1 MYVRNYTQTYA
12 GYTMTGQYEVTP
24 ADPAIGEEIW
34 CAVLSLEV
42 GGVDILNIVDP
53 FIVQELNGMA
63 PELPVFTLAPQLERI
78 LQDSVSGQGAA

>member
-53 FIVQELNGMA
+53 FIVQELEYRFKSDEEMWFLDEGRKA
-63 PELPVFTLAPQLERI
+63 YA
-78 LQDSVSGQGAA
+78 

>member
-42 GGVDILNIVDP
+42 GGMDILNIVDP
-53 FIVQELNGMA
+53 FIVQELEYRFKSDEEMWFLDEGRRA
-63 PELPVFTLAPQLERI
+63 YT
-78 LQDSVSGQGAA
+78 

>member
-53 FIVQELNGMA
+53 FIVQELEYRFKSDEEMWFRDEGRMA
-63 PELPVFTLAPQLERI
+63 YA
-78 LQDSVSGQGAA
+78 

>member
-53 FIVQELNGMA
+53 FIVQELEYRFKSDEEMWFRDEGHMA
-63 PELPVFTLAPQLERI
+63 YA
-78 LQDSVSGQGAA
+78 

>member
-53 FIVQELNGMA
+53 FIVQELEYRFKSDEEMRFRDEGRMA
-63 PELPVFTLAPQLERI
+63 YA
-78 LQDSVSGQGAA
+78 

>member
-53 FIVQELNGMA
+53 FIVQELEYRFKSDEEMWFLDEGRKA
-63 PELPVFTLAPQLERI
+63 YT
-78 LQDSVSGQGAA
+78 

>member
-53 FIVQELNGMA
+53 FIVQELEYRFKSDEEMWFLDEGRRA
-63 PELPVFTLAPQLERI
+63 Y
-78 LQDSVSGQGAA
+78 D

>member
-53 FIVQELNGMA
+53 FIVQDLEYRFKSDEEMWFRDEGRMA
-63 PELPVFTLAPQLERI
+63 YA
-78 LQDSVSGQGAA
+78 

>member
-42 GGVDILNIVDP
+42 GGVDSLDIGDP
-53 FIVQELNGMA
+53 FIGQERGYRVKSDEEMWCRDEGRMA
-63 PELPVFTLAPQLERI
+63 YA
-78 LQDSVSGQGAA
+78 

>member
-53 FIVQELNGMA
+53 FIVQELEYRFKSDEEMWFLDEGRMA
-63 PELPVFTLAPQLERI
+63 YA
-78 LQDSVSGQGAA
+78 

>member
-34 CAVLSLEV
+34 CSVLSLEV

-53 FIVQELNGMA
+53 FIVQELEYRFKSDEEMWFRDDGRMA
-63 PELPVFTLAPQLERI
+63 YA
-78 LQDSVSGQGAA
+78 

>member
-24 ADPAIGEEIW
+24 ADPAIGEEVW

-53 FIVQELNGMA
+53 FIVQDLEYRFKSDEETWFRDEGRMA
-63 PELPVFTLAPQLERI
+63 YA
-78 LQDSVSGQGAA
+78 

>member
-53 FIVQELNGMA
+53 FIVQELEYRFKSDEEMWFRDEGRKA
-63 PELPVFTLAPQLERI
+63 YA
-78 LQDSVSGQGAA
+78 

>member
-53 FIVQELNGMA
+53 FILQELEYRFKSDEEMWFLDEGRRA
-63 PELPVFTLAPQLERI
+63 YT
-78 LQDSVSGQGAA
+78 

>member
-53 FIVQELNGMA
+53 FIVQELEYRFKSDEEMWFRDEGRRA
-63 PELPVFTLAPQLERI
+63 YA
-78 LQDSVSGQGAA
+78 

>member
-53 FIVQELNGMA
+53 FILQELEYRFKSDEEMWFRDEGRMA
-63 PELPVFTLAPQLERI
+63 YA
-78 LQDSVSGQGAA
+78 